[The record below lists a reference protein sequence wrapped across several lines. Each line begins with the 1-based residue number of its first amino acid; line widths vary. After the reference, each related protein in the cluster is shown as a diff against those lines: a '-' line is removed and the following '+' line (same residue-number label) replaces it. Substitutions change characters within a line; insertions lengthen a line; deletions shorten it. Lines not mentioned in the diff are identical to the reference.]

1 LVYRVGDALPELQVY
16 SADLHIHS
24 RYSGATSSRMVISTI
39 AQQAKL
45 KGLSFVGTGDILHP
59 RWLESVRTELV
70 EVAEGTYEHPRYD
83 TRFIL
88 TVEVEDENRVH
99 HLLLLPSLS
108 AVEGLREGL
117 RKHSVDMDADGRAR
131 VELGAPEL
139 VEITLKHGGIIGP
152 SHAFTPWTS
161 MYKEFDS
168 MEACYGDRAGD
179 VKFLE
184 LGLSADT
191 FMADRIGEL
200 ADVTFLSNSD
210 AHSPWPDKLGR
221 EFNRFSLLEPTYAE
235 IIKAIKRENGRR
247 AVLNVGFDPRLGKYH
262 RSACSRC
269 YKQFELWE
277 AKALGWRCDKCNGFI
292 KKGVWDRINELANY
306 PEPKHPPHRPDYLR
320 IAPLAEVVALAFG
333 HSDAHAP
340 EVQDTWGRLVERFGN
355 EIAVLVDAQI
365 EDVAKVAGQR
375 VAAMVKAFREQ
386 KLKVVP
392 GGGGRY
398 GHLEVPSDLAEV
410 QQPKAQRTLVEFE

>member
-1 LVYRVGDALPELQVY
+1 MPELQVY

-24 RYSGATSSRMVISTI
+24 RYSAATSSRMVISTI

-59 RWLESVRTELV
+59 RWLDSVKTELV
-70 EVAEGTYEHPRYD
+70 EVAEGTYEHPRYG
-83 TRFIL
+83 TKFIL
-88 TVEVEDENRVH
+88 TVEVEDKNRVH

-108 AVEGLREGL
+108 AVEGLREELG
-117 RKHSVDMDADGRAR
+117 RYSVDMNADGRAR
-131 VELGAPEL
+131 IELGAPEI
-139 VEITLKHGGIIGP
+139 VEITLKHEGVIGP
-152 SHAFTPWTS
+152 AHAFTPWTS

-168 MEACYGDRAGD
+168 MKACYGDRAGD

-191 FMADRIGEL
+191 SMADRIGEL

-221 EFNRFSLLEPTYAE
+221 EFNRFALAEPTYAE
-235 IIKAIKRENGRR
+235 IIKAIGRENGSR
-247 AVLNVGFDPRLGKYH
+247 VVFNVGFDPRLGKYH

-277 AKALGWRCDKCNGFI
+277 AKALRWRCDKCNGFI
-292 KKGVWDRINELANY
+292 KKGVWDRVNDLANH
-306 PEPKHPPHRPDYLR
+306 PKPRHPPYRPNYMR
-320 IAPLAEVVALAFG
+320 TAPLAEVVALAFG
-333 HSDAHAP
+333 YSDTHSS
-340 EVQDTWGRLVERFGN
+340 EVQDIWSKLVERFGN
-355 EIAVLVDAQI
+355 EIAVLVDVGI
-365 EDVAKVAGQR
+365 EDVVRVAGQQ

-386 KLKVVP
+386 RLMVVP

-398 GHLEVPSDLAEV
+398 GHLEVPPDLAEV
-410 QQPKAQRTLVEFE
+410 QQPKAQRTLTEFG